1 MVENHYY
8 LLKVYLYD
16 KDKNLIHMTDN
27 LIFKNILDSQYFEV
41 VKTNKISSELVIRA
55 KKATLKNQ
63 KVTYTSVLEG
73 IKSESAKY
81 QYQVE

>member
-8 LLKVYLYD
+8 LLKIYLYD
-16 KDKNLIHMTDN
+16 KDKNLIQMTDN

-41 VKTNKISSELVIRA
+41 VKTNKIRSELVIRA
-55 KKATLKNQ
+55 IKPTLKNQ
-63 KVTYTSVLEG
+63 KVVYTSVLES
-73 IKSESAKY
+73 IKSESSKY

>member
-1 MVENHYY
+1 
-8 LLKVYLYD
+8 
-16 KDKNLIHMTDN
+16 MTDN
-27 LIFKNILDSQYFEV
+27 LVFNNILDSQYFEI

-63 KVTYTSVLEG
+63 KVTYTSVLES

-81 QYQVE
+81 QYKIE